1 LDLRANITKIRAMIP
16 AMIDTGICI
25 NSLTRYP
32 TSSIANTIHESL
44 NNLGSLITFL
54 GSERFSVLN
63 VLGIDFLK
71 YNHKTRILAIREN
84 ILGINIR
91 LKYSINPI
99 SK

>member
-1 LDLRANITKIRAMIP
+1 MIP

-71 YNHKTRILAIREN
+71 YNHKTRILAIREYVGNNHATKIFNKSN
-84 ILGINIR
+84 I
-91 LKYSINPI
+91 K
-99 SK
+99 